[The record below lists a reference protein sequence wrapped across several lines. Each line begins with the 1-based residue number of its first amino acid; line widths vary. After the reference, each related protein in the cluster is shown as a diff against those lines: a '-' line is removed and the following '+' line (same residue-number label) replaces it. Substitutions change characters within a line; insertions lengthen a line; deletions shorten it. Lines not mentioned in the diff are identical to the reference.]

1 MSAPDRTQGTATSTP
16 PASQPLV
23 LELITEELPPKAL
36 RALGEAFAHGVRD
49 ILRELGLLAADCV
62 CTDFATPR
70 RLAAHFTAVLGQ
82 APDRPFSEKLMPA
95 AIGLDDTGAAT
106 PALLK
111 KLAAKG
117 LSDTDPASLVRR
129 HDGKQDMLYAE
140 GTAAGAGLGEAL
152 QQALSHALTHLP
164 IPKVMQYQ
172 LADGR
177 SSVKFVRP
185 AHRLLAL
192 WGADVVPVQALG
204 LQAGRQSMGHRFM
217 GQAELTIRDA
227 THWAQQLRDEGMVLP
242 SFDERRQAI
251 ADQLS
256 EASDALGAT
265 IDPAP
270 EGSPEVADLL
280 DEVTALVEYPT
291 VYVGSFDPAFLAVP
305 PECLILTMR
314 LNQKYFPLF
323 DPASGR
329 LTHRFL
335 IVSNMRPA
343 DPRNIIEGNERV
355 VRPRLADAQFFYQ
368 TDLKTR
374 LADRVDDLSQSIYHN
389 KLGTLRER
397 TERVRAIARWLAP
410 LLGADT
416 DHADRAALLA
426 RADLNTSMVGEF
438 PELQGIMGAYYATTD
453 GEPADVAQALR
464 DQYRIRLDA
473 PVSDHTL
480 TSAILFMA
488 ERAETLIGI
497 WGIGLA
503 PTGERDPYGLRRA
516 ALGLISAYEQLTAGG
531 QLSASQDSPARLSA
545 LLEQAWAGFGPGSL
559 ADGTVDAVRDFVYE
573 RYRNQLV
580 LTFDRASVEAVLAL
594 QPPLHQIH
602 ARIQACADFAG
613 RPEAADLAAANK
625 RIANLLKKAE
635 GELPAFNP
643 GLLTEPAE
651 RHLAETITTLAPR
664 ADAHLAAGDF
674 TASLA
679 VLAGARDAVD
689 GFFNDVMVMAEDA
702 RLRANRLALLQSL
715 HALMNQVA
723 DLSRLAR

>member
-1 MSAPDRTQGTATSTP
+1 MNAPSAVKE
-16 PASQPLV
+16 LV
-23 LELITEELPPKAL
+23 VELVTEELPPKAL
-36 RALGEAFAHGVRD
+36 RALGQAFAQGVREVLD
-49 ILRELGLLAADCV
+49 ERGLLAPGCACA
-62 CTDFATPR
+62 DFATPR
-70 RLAAHFTAVLGQ
+70 RLAAHFSHVLGQ
-82 APDRPFSEKLMPA
+82 APDHAYSEKLMPA
-95 AIGLDDTGAAT
+95 AIGLDASGAAT

-117 LSDTDPASLVRR
+117 LDGIDPARLARR
-129 HDGKQDMLYAE
+129 SDGKQDVLYAE
-140 GTAAGAGLGEAL
+140 GTAPGATLAEGL
-152 QQALSHALTHLP
+152 QQALDHALTHLP

-185 AHRLLAL
+185 AHRLVAL
-192 WGADVVPVQALG
+192 WGAEVVPVRALG
-204 LQAGRQSMGHRFM
+204 LEAGRLSMGHRFM
-217 GQAELTIRDA
+217 GRAELAIA
-227 THWAQQLRDEGMVLP
+227 EASQWARQLRDEGMVLP
-242 SFDERRQAI
+242 SFDERRGEI
-251 ADQLS
+251 ARQLARES
-256 EASDALGAT
+256 AALGAT
-265 IDPAP
+265 IDPA
-270 EGSPEVADLL
+270 GDSPEVAELL

-291 VYVGSFDPAFLAVP
+291 VYVGAFDPAFLAVP

-323 DPASGR
+323 DPDGGR

-343 DPRNIIEGNERV
+343 DPSNIIEGNERV

-368 TDLKTR
+368 TDLKTP
-374 LADRVDDLSQSIYHN
+374 LADRVGELSQSVYHN
-389 KLGTLRER
+389 KLGSLLER

-410 LLGADT
+410 LLGADA
-416 DHADRAALLA
+416 DRADRAALLA

-438 PELQGIMGAYYATTD
+438 PELQGIMGAYYATAG
-453 GEPADVAQALR
+453 GEPADVARALR

-473 PVSDHTL
+473 PVSGDTL
-480 TSAILFMA
+480 TSAVLFMA
-488 ERAETLIGI
+488 ERAETLVGI

-531 QLSASQDSPARLSA
+531 WLSASQDSPARLSA
-545 LLEQAWAGFGPGSL
+545 LLERAWAGFEPGRL
-559 ADGTVDAVRDFVYE
+559 AADTVDEVRGFVYE
-573 RYRNQLV
+573 RYRHQLAQA
-580 LTFDRASVEAVLAL
+580 FDRAAVDAVLAL
-594 QPPLHQIH
+594 QPPLHQVH
-602 ARIQACADFAG
+602 ARIQACVDFAA

-635 GELPAFNP
+635 GALPAFDP
-643 GLLTEPAE
+643 GLLAEPAE
-651 RHLAETITTLAPR
+651 RRLADAVAGLAPEAGER
-664 ADAHLAAGDF
+664 IRAGDF
-674 TASLA
+674 TGGLA

-702 RLRANRLALLQSL
+702 RLRANRLALLRSL
-715 HALMNQVA
+715 HELMNQVA